1 MTDEKTEIE
10 KTSEN
15 PKDSKK
21 DEDEKNKPKVP
32 YFRLVSSMKI
42 SDFDYNKNK
51 LKPQAPVHKSNQK
64 KIAEFPM

>member
-42 SDFDYNKNK
+42 LDIMMKFS
-51 LKPQAPVHKSNQK
+51 H
-64 KIAEFPM
+64 

>member
-1 MTDEKTEIE
+1 MDDCFFLRIDIEMTDEKTEIE

-32 YFRLVSSMKI
+32 YFRLVSSVEI
-42 SDFDYNKNK
+42 SDI
-51 LKPQAPVHKSNQK
+51 LGP
-64 KIAEFPM
+64 